1 MAMTRPRYIH
11 ESKGSQDPCM
21 ARTRP
26 GYIHESP
33 KVPRIHVWLGLGL
46 GTSMRV
52 KVPRIHVWLGLDL
65 GTSMRVPRFPGSMY
79 G

>member
-1 MAMTRPRYIH
+1 MARTRPRYIH
-11 ESKGSQDPCM
+11 ESPKVPRIHVWLGLGLGD
-21 ARTRP
+21 
-26 GYIHESP
+26 IHESP

-52 KVPRIHVWLGLDL
+52 
-65 GTSMRVPRFPGSMY
+65 PRFPGSMY